1 MLYYFIIYHYFL
13 EVLIMTTLL
22 FSFNMGI
29 QKRFAPLPLNFHIML
44 CLAVSVIFILLYLRY
59 HKVKDILWMVAFDMI
74 LILQFYGD
82 ERTAIVIGIF
92 ELILL
97 TLIFCEYVK
106 ELKALKAKKAAE
118 AAAEKAA
125 GENAEDAAEEDNL
138 DDVAKAVKAERSKLA
153 PDSGTDMISQAF
165 DNEDIGR

>member
-1 MLYYFIIYHYFL
+1 MIYYFIIYLYFL
-13 EVLIMTTLL
+13 EVLAMTTLL
-22 FSFNMGI
+22 FSFNMGL
-29 QKRFAPLPLNFHIML
+29 QKRFAPLPLNFHIVL

-97 TLIFCEYVK
+97 TLIFLEYLK
-106 ELKALKAKKAAE
+106 EQKALRAKKAAE

-125 GENAEDAAEEDNL
+125 GDTAEEDNL

-165 DNEDIGR
+165 DNEDIDR

>member
-1 MLYYFIIYHYFL
+1 
-13 EVLIMTTLL
+13 MTTLL
-22 FSFNMGI
+22 FSFNMGL
-29 QKRFAPLPLNFHIML
+29 QKRFAPLPLNFHIVL

-97 TLIFCEYVK
+97 TMIFLEYLK
-106 ELKALKAKKAAE
+106 EQKALRAKKAAE

-125 GENAEDAAEEDNL
+125 GDTAEEDNL

-165 DNEDIGR
+165 DNEDIDR

>member
-1 MLYYFIIYHYFL
+1 MIYYFIIYLYFL
-13 EVLIMTTLL
+13 EVLAMTTLL
-22 FSFNMGI
+22 FSFNMGL
-29 QKRFAPLPLNFHIML
+29 QKRFAPLPLNFHIVL

-82 ERTAIVIGIF
+82 ERTAIVIGVF

-97 TLIFCEYVK
+97 TLIFWEYLK
-106 ELKALKAKKAAE
+106 EQKALRAKKAAE

-125 GENAEDAAEEDNL
+125 GDTAEEDNL

-165 DNEDIGR
+165 DSEDIDR

>member
-1 MLYYFIIYHYFL
+1 
-13 EVLIMTTLL
+13 MTTLL
-22 FSFNMGI
+22 FSFNMGL
-29 QKRFAPLPLNFHIML
+29 QKRFAPLPLNFHIVL
-44 CLAVSVIFILLYLRY
+44 CLAVSVIFIMLYLRY

-97 TLIFCEYVK
+97 TLIFLEYLK
-106 ELKALKAKKAAE
+106 EQKALKAKKAAE

-125 GENAEDAAEEDNL
+125 GDTAEEDNL

-165 DNEDIGR
+165 DNEDIDR

>member
-1 MLYYFIIYHYFL
+1 
-13 EVLIMTTLL
+13 MTTLL
-22 FSFNMGI
+22 FSFNMGL
-29 QKRFAPLPLNFHIML
+29 QKRFAPLPLNFHIIL

-97 TLIFCEYVK
+97 TLIFLEYLK
-106 ELKALKAKKAAE
+106 EQKVLRAKKAAE

-125 GENAEDAAEEDNL
+125 EASVQEDDL

-165 DNEDIGR
+165 DSEDIDR

>member
-1 MLYYFIIYHYFL
+1 
-13 EVLIMTTLL
+13 MTTLL
-22 FSFNMGI
+22 FSFNMGL
-29 QKRFAPLPLNFHIML
+29 QKRFAPLPLNFHIVL

-97 TLIFCEYVK
+97 TLIFLEYLK
-106 ELKALKAKKAAE
+106 EQKALKAKKAAE

-125 GENAEDAAEEDNL
+125 GDTAEKAAGDTAEEDNL

-165 DNEDIGR
+165 DNEDIDR